1 MLFLILGSLLK
12 SNEPLY
18 GVKLEQIL
26 TELEKEVGWDKMGE
40 LFNIRCFT
48 NKLRLKSSLK
58 FLCTTPWAGSRVK
71 ILYLK
76 KFCSKHKATGKLIR
90 GILAQQTALS
100 GATPTKP
107 AHFVWPTLE
116 NK

>member
-26 TELEKEVGWDKMGE
+26 TELEKEIGWDKMGE

-58 FLCTTPWAGSRVK
+58 FLCTTPWARSRVK

-76 KFCSKHKATGKLIR
+76 NFVVSIKQR
-90 GILAQQTALS
+90 G
-100 GATPTKP
+100 
-107 AHFVWPTLE
+107 
-116 NK
+116 N